1 MLSSVEQAFVMSSPK
16 NAFVGGYCE
25 SDSWQSF
32 SSATQVALRPE
43 AARSQVVCVQQLR
56 DHDKLRIEL

>member
-32 SSATQVALRPE
+32 SSAMQVALRLE
-43 AARSQVVCVQQLR
+43 AARS
-56 DHDKLRIEL
+56 